1 MKVEETK
8 VGRRGAVSDIIK
20 QRTGSE
26 LDIKDVLENIVT
38 NSANIIKQVENNNIL
53 RAVYEQ
59 GEETG
64 MKNNVFDVIPAPM
77 RKIGT
82 EQLSTW
88 EAELKRQGIDTS
100 ELDLEKTIDLFAPNN
115 NIVTEKDG
123 SNIVSFFD
131 KNGKRKYLQFY
142 KDSTDIFN
150 SLMGLDKNANSTFLK
165 LCVRLICH

>member
-1 MKVEETK
+1 
-8 VGRRGAVSDIIK
+8 
-20 QRTGSE
+20 
-26 LDIKDVLENIVT
+26 
-38 NSANIIKQVENNNIL
+38 
-53 RAVYEQ
+53 
-59 GEETG
+59 

-150 SLMGLDKNANSTFLK
+150 SLMGLDKK
-165 LCVRLICH
+165 CK